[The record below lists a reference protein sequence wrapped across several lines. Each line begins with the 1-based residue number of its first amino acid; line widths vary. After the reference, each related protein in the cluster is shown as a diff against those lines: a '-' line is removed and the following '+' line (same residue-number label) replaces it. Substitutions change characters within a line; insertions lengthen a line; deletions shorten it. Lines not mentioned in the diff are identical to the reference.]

1 VRVGDLVRPKSHPW
15 QNHVGFVVAINF
27 LGSIE
32 VRMLSGGIKVFNSSS
47 LETLSER
54 NRNAKKIQKS

>member
-15 QNHVGFVVAINF
+15 HNQVGFVVAINF

-32 VRMLSGGIKVFNSSS
+32 VKMLSGGIKVFNSSS
-47 LETLSER
+47 LETLSE
-54 NRNAKKIQKS
+54 K